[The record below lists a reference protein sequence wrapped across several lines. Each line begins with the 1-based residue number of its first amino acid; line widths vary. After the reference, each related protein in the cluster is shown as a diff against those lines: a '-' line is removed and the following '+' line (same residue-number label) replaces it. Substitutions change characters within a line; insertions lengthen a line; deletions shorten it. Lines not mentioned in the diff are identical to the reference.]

1 MEADPDSSS
10 SRARAQ
16 RAVAAIAVSMI
27 ALVCTAVAYA
37 HPSLPWPATATSKNP
52 TGALQSAYSVS
63 AVDFIDSKTGWV
75 VAQFPSGNVAIL
87 HTTDGGTSWTRQ
99 LSLSGNGHAQYI
111 KFFDMIVGVFAVLG
125 GSPVLYHTYDGGAS
139 WAATPTLS
147 PDASLLSVS
156 FIDSRHGWMLAR
168 QTGETPGSPAN
179 LYRTEDRG
187 RSWINLG
194 QPLPIPRQAYQVRF
208 SSLTTGWLATSG
220 PEPYAYR
227 SEDLGDSWSP
237 VALPSPRGAW
247 PASGQ
252 FFVGVQ
258 PTSGGGALASIV
270 YFPPVKG
277 RSGVGGS
284 IRAFP
289 PLTVRVFDGGKP
301 DTYTYTT
308 VLDRLS
314 IGGRA
319 GAQAPNETVL
329 STVDDGTTWTP
340 IRPPS
345 GAGAIGYFDAADW
358 WWVGAGSLSRTTDGG
373 VSWTDPETIGVVE
386 PLPGSLQL
394 LDDAHAWLAA
404 SVGSRPVLESTDDAG
419 LHWRIVL
426 LPAVVDSPQAL
437 T

>member
-1 MEADPDSSS
+1 
-10 SRARAQ
+10 
-16 RAVAAIAVSMI
+16 
-27 ALVCTAVAYA
+27 
-37 HPSLPWPATATSKNP
+37 
-52 TGALQSAYSVS
+52 
-63 AVDFIDSKTGWV
+63 
-75 VAQFPSGNVAIL
+75 
-87 HTTDGGTSWTRQ
+87 
-99 LSLSGNGHAQYI
+99 
-111 KFFDMIVGVFAVLG
+111 
-125 GSPVLYHTYDGGAS
+125 
-139 WAATPTLS
+139 
-147 PDASLLSVS
+147 
-156 FIDSRHGWMLAR
+156 
-168 QTGETPGSPAN
+168 
-179 LYRTEDRG
+179 
-187 RSWINLG
+187 
-194 QPLPIPRQAYQVRF
+194 
-208 SSLTTGWLATSG
+208 
-220 PEPYAYR
+220 
-227 SEDLGDSWSP
+227 
-237 VALPSPRGAW
+237 VALPTPRGAW

-329 STVDDGTTWTP
+329 STVNNGTTWTP

-373 VSWTDPETIGVVE
+373 VSWTDPQTIGVVE

-394 LDDAHAWLAA
+394 LDGAHAWLAA

-426 LPAVVDSPQAL
+426 LPAVADSPQAL

>member
-1 MEADPDSSS
+1 METELDATPSG
-10 SRARAQ
+10 ARAL
-16 RAVAAIAVSMI
+16 RALSLIAVSVLVLVGTGI
-27 ALVCTAVAYA
+27 AYL
-37 HPSLPWPATATSKNP
+37 HPSLSVFTAAGTSPAV
-52 TGALQSAYSVS
+52 LQSAYSVS
-63 AVDFIDSKTGWV
+63 AVDFIDSKTGLV
-75 VAQFPSGNVAIL
+75 VAQFPSGNIAVL
-87 HTTDGGTSWTRQ
+87 HTTDGGTAWTRQ
-99 LSLSGNGHAQYI
+99 LSLRGNGHAQYI
-111 KFFDMIVGVFAVLG
+111 KFFDMIVGVFAMLG
-125 GSPVLYHTYDGGAS
+125 GSPVLYRTYDGGAS
-139 WAATPTLS
+139 WAAMPMLG
-147 PDASLLSVS
+147 PGASLLSVS
-156 FIDSRHGWMLAR
+156 FLDSRHGWMLAR
-168 QTGETPGSPAN
+168 QAGETPGSPPN

-187 RSWINLG
+187 GSWINLG
-194 QPLPIPRQAYQVRF
+194 RPLAAPGQAYQVRF
-208 SSLTTGWLATSG
+208 SSLTMGWLATSG
-220 PEPYAYR
+220 PEPFAYR
-227 SEDLGDSWSP
+227 SEDLGDTWSR

-270 YFPPVKG
+270 YFPLVKG

-329 STVDDGTTWTP
+329 STVNNGTTWTP

-358 WWVGAGSLSRTTDGG
+358 WWVGAGSLSRTADAGI
-373 VSWTDPETIGVVE
+373 SWTNPQSTAVVE

-394 LDDAHAWLAA
+394 LDESHAWFAA
-404 SVGSRPVLESTDDAG
+404 SLGSQPVLESTDDAG
-419 LHWRIVL
+419 LRWRIVL
-426 LPAVVDSPQAL
+426 LPALADSPQAV

>member
-1 MEADPDSSS
+1 
-10 SRARAQ
+10 
-16 RAVAAIAVSMI
+16 
-27 ALVCTAVAYA
+27 
-37 HPSLPWPATATSKNP
+37 
-52 TGALQSAYSVS
+52 
-63 AVDFIDSKTGWV
+63 
-75 VAQFPSGNVAIL
+75 
-87 HTTDGGTSWTRQ
+87 
-99 LSLSGNGHAQYI
+99 
-111 KFFDMIVGVFAVLG
+111 
-125 GSPVLYHTYDGGAS
+125 
-139 WAATPTLS
+139 
-147 PDASLLSVS
+147 
-156 FIDSRHGWMLAR
+156 MLAR
-168 QTGETPGSPAN
+168 QTGETPGSPPN

-187 RSWINLG
+187 RSWLNLG
-194 QPLPIPRQAYQVRF
+194 QPLAAPGQAYQVRF

-220 PEPYAYR
+220 SAPYAYR
-227 SEDLGDSWSP
+227 SEDLGDSLSP
-237 VALPSPRGAW
+237 VALPTPRGAW

-329 STVDDGTTWTP
+329 STVNNGTTWTP

-373 VSWTDPETIGVVE
+373 VSWTDPQTIGVVE

-394 LDDAHAWLAA
+394 LDGAHAWLAA

-426 LPAVVDSPQAL
+426 LPAVADSPQAL

>member
-16 RAVAAIAVSMI
+16 RAVATIAVSLI
-27 ALVCTAVAYA
+27 ALAFTAVAYV
-37 HPSLPWPATATSKNP
+37 HPSLPWPATATSKSP

-63 AVDFIDSKTGWV
+63 AIDFIDSKTGWV
-75 VAQFPSGNVAIL
+75 VAQFPSGNVAVL
-87 HTTDGGTSWTRQ
+87 HTTDGGLAWTRQ
-99 LSLSGNGHAQYI
+99 LSLPGNGHAQYI
-111 KFFDMIVGVFAVLG
+111 KFFDMIVGLFAVLG
-125 GSPVLYHTYDGGAS
+125 GTPVLYLTYDGGAS
-139 WAATPTLS
+139 WTAMPTLS
-147 PDASLLSVS
+147 RGASLLSVS

-168 QTGETPGSPAN
+168 QTGETPGSPPN

-187 RSWINLG
+187 RSWLNLG
-194 QPLPIPRQAYQVRF
+194 QPLAAPGQAYQVRF

-220 PEPYAYR
+220 SAPYAYR

-314 IGGRA
+314 IGGKP

-329 STVDDGTTWTP
+329 STLDNGATWAS
-340 IRPPS
+340 IQPPS
-345 GAGAIGYFDAADW
+345 AAGAIGYFDAANW
-358 WWVGAGSLSRTTDGG
+358 WWVGAGSWSRSANGGLSW
-373 VSWTDPETIGVVE
+373 SDPTNIGVVE
-386 PLPGSLQL
+386 PLPGSLQV
-394 LDDAHAWLAA
+394 LDRAHAWFAA
-404 SVGSRPVLESTDDAG
+404 AAQARPFLESTDDAG
-419 LHWRIVL
+419 IHWRMVA
-426 LPAVVDSPQAL
+426 LPPLADGAQAL